1 MARPSKEAIQA
12 RKRRLLESQQRRLSR
27 DLDRVSARLESCM
40 ACSVE
45 KAEKEYARVEAR
57 AEAERRAL
65 EKRLGVSLADLK
77 GSKKVAKKTA
87 KKAGKKTAKKVSKK
101 VSAKSVEA
109 PAGAK
114 KSAKKTAKK
123 TSKKASKKTAK
134 KSSRSSGEPGP
145 APAPRVA
152 EAELEIRV
160 GATPA
165 PEAPSVRL
173 PPAKT
178 RAPKS
183 RVKPT
188 AEGSSASPLP
198 RKAKGKLTYA
208 DARAAI
214 LASVQAAK
222 WPTNPLLK
230 VPHATAP
237 NGRIRFYFKPRAIYA
252 DYAASAAKPQF
263 SLNSARSLVSEGE
276 VLALA
281 NEADPAAQ
289 LLRLANLVT
298 PGAQK
303 DLF

>member
-1 MARPSKEAIQA
+1 MARPSKEAVQA

-27 DLDRVSARLESCM
+27 DLDRVSAKLESCM

-65 EKRLGVSLADLK
+65 EKRLGVSLADLR
-77 GSKKVAKKTA
+77 GSKKTAKKTA
-87 KKAGKKTAKKVSKK
+87 KKVAKK

-109 PAGAK
+109 PRPA
-114 KSAKKTAKK
+114 
-123 TSKKASKKTAK
+123 KKASKKTAK
-134 KSSRSSGEPGP
+134 KAAKKTAKKSAKKASRATVSEPS
-145 APAPRVA
+145 PRVA

-160 GATPA
+160 GAA
-165 PEAPSVRL
+165 PVAEAPSVRL

-183 RVKPT
+183 RVKPA
-188 AEGSSASPLP
+188 AEGSSASPKP
-198 RKAKGKLTYA
+198 KAKAGKLTYA
-208 DARAAI
+208 QARTLI
-214 LASVQAAK
+214 LESIRNAGGWVL
-222 WPTNPLLK
+222 NPLLK

-252 DYAASAAKPQF
+252 DYAADPRKPQF

-281 NEADPAAQ
+281 GEANPAAQ

-298 PGAQK
+298 PGQK

>member
-1 MARPSKEAIQA
+1 MARPSKNAIEA

-65 EKRLGVSLADLK
+65 EKRLGVSLADLR
-77 GSKKVAKKTA
+77 GSKKTAKKVAKKTA
-87 KKAGKKTAKKVSKK
+87 KKVSKKASKKASKK

-109 PAGAK
+109 PATAK
-114 KSAKKTAKK
+114 KASKKSAKK
-123 TSKKASKKTAK
+123 TSKKAAK
-134 KSSRSSGEPGP
+134 KSSRASSEPSP

-160 GATPA
+160 GAA
-165 PEAPSVRL
+165 PVAEAPSVRL
-173 PPAKT
+173 PPT

-188 AEGSSASPLP
+188 AEGSSAP
-198 RKAKGKLTYA
+198 KARKGKLTYA
-208 DARAAI
+208 QARTLI
-214 LASVQAAK
+214 LESIRSAGGWS
-222 WPTNPLLK
+222 TNPLLK

-237 NGRIRFYFKPRAIYA
+237 GGRIRFYFKPRAIYA
-252 DYAASAAKPQF
+252 DYAASAVKPQF

-281 NEADPAAQ
+281 GEANPAAQ